1 MWRDKFSKTNSH
13 LLFNEVDNLIEIEST
28 PFSKLTRT
36 SVKIKR
42 ESESDELERIQ
53 LHGSETDAPM
63 LADHQVVPGSESRLS
78 DLLAFKSDKLD
89 KLPRGV
95 AGEGAATAKAKEHV
109 EFSTLAESFPW
120 NDFGMGAYATG
131 NKSNDDNEQSVP
143 EVDPGILE
151 GQSASV
157 TDLYKSGSTPALNLA
172 KADADQGSVAKTE
185 SSKARPPSI
194 PPYMSN
200 PLGNMP
206 YGALSGNLWNAYG
219 QKQRKTSERFE
230 PYSPKPRDIQNL
242 DTPLHALSQLTNNL
256 NRTAGS
262 LRKSE
267 PNSEVKTEPMPLDLT
282 DASKDRSKTPGTS
295 GQSGPSASA
304 APRNASTGSAPRSG
318 EGNEEKKDDPVPAHK
333 RGGVQ
338 LWQFL
343 RQLLD
348 NPEKRNIITW
358 TRQGHDGEF
367 KLLDPEEVARLWG
380 CEKKR
385 PAMNYDK
392 LSRSIRYYYEKGIM
406 SKVPGERYV
415 YKFLPEAM
423 SSPNPLVGFNHPG
436 FPDPSGLNPMWP
448 LPHPAAAASGF
459 NPGYG
464 FLNPTDSF
472 YAQQMN
478 QYTHLAMQN
487 PDHFN
492 QALQQVQ
499 QMAGF
504 PPSSALQQLP
514 TSTYMPNYNP
524 SGHPPFD
531 G

>member
-1 MWRDKFSKTNSH
+1 
-13 LLFNEVDNLIEIEST
+13 
-28 PFSKLTRT
+28 
-36 SVKIKR
+36 
-42 ESESDELERIQ
+42 
-53 LHGSETDAPM
+53 M

-78 DLLAFKSDKLD
+78 DLLCGLPGSVVPLDLGKKAQKTNKLD

-95 AGEGAATAKAKEHV
+95 PGEAGHAKAKESV
-109 EFSTLAESFPW
+109 EYGALAENFPW
-120 NDFGMGAYATG
+120 NDFGMGTYSHASDQKT
-131 NKSNDDNEQSVP
+131 SDDNEQSVP

-151 GQSASV
+151 GQSAAA
-157 TDLYKSGSTPALNLA
+157 DLYKSGGPVNLA
-172 KADADQGSVAKTE
+172 KSDAEIAKTE
-185 SSKARPPSI
+185 SSKTRPPSTSI

-206 YGALSGNLWNAYG
+206 YGALPGNLWNAYG
-219 QKQRKTSERFE
+219 QKQRRTSDRFE
-230 PYSPKPRDIQNL
+230 PYSPKPRDLQNL

-256 NRTAGS
+256 NRTASS
-262 LRKSE
+262 LRKS
-267 PNSEVKTEPMPLDLT
+267 SDSAEVKTEPMPLDLT

-295 GQSGPSASA
+295 NSALPQSQNPSARNPSASA
-304 APRNASTGSAPRSG
+304 EQSQT
-318 EGNEEKKDDPVPAHK
+318 EEKKDEPVPAHK

-348 NPEKRNIITW
+348 NPERRNIISW

-423 SSPNPLVGFNHPG
+423 SSPNPLAGFSHPG

-448 LPHPAAAASGF
+448 LPHPAAAPGF
-459 NPGYG
+459 NHGYNP

-478 QYTHLAMQN
+478 QYTLAMQN

-504 PPSSALQQLP
+504 PPTSALNQLP
-514 TSTYMPNYNP
+514 TSTYMQNYNP
-524 SGHPPFD
+524 SGHQPYD